1 MPRFNT
7 SGEGTLKMSIR
18 AMPVAVLLLLAAGLV
33 ACEKAEQEQPQAPK
47 VTYADDVGPILQKH
61 CVECHVIGRQG
72 AVDSGLLMDSYE
84 SLMKGSSF
92 GPVINPGSAMTSSLY
107 VLLTGKARLTVT
119 MPHGKE
125 PLSPE
130 EIETI
135 RLWIENGA
143 LEN

>member
-1 MPRFNT
+1 
-7 SGEGTLKMSIR
+7 MSIR
-18 AMPVAVLLLLAAGLV
+18 AMPVAMLLMVTAGLAA
-33 ACEKAEQEQPQAPK
+33 CDKAEQEQPQIPR
-47 VTYADDVGPILQKH
+47 VTYVHDVDPIIQTH
-61 CVECHVIGRQG
+61 CVVCHMAGRQG
-72 AVDSGLLMDSYE
+72 AMESGLLMDSYE

-107 VLLTGKARLTVT
+107 VLLTGKARLTVS

-125 PLSPE
+125 PLTAN

-135 RLWIENGA
+135 RAWIEGGA